1 MSRLF
6 AGIDVGAQSVA
17 SVLFDGARILGARV
31 MVTEEEADA
40 AARRVFTELLA
51 DTGTAESDVV
61 RIVSSGWGA
70 GDVSLAHE
78 ISSEQV
84 CAALAARFLFPR
96 ARTVIDMGGEGC
108 RVMKLDEKGLLQDFA
123 NNAKC
128 ASGTGSF
135 LELGAIY
142 LKTPIEDLGTMA
154 LKAKGAAEVS
164 TICAVFAES
173 VIISHIHNGESR
185 ERIAAGVNRS
195 AATRVAE
202 LLGRVGLVEDVV
214 MVGGAALNQGLI
226 AALESMTGV
235 KISVSPNPRV
245 AVALGAAIK
254 AARKRKRGRKRKER
268 GVSQ

>member
-1 MSRLF
+1 MTELS

-17 SVLFDGARILGARV
+17 ATLFDGERILGVRV
-31 MVTEEEADA
+31 IVTEEEADA
-40 AARRVFTELLA
+40 AARRVYTELLA
-51 DTGTAESDVV
+51 DTGTAESAVA
-61 RIVSSGWGA
+61 RIVSTGWGA

-78 ISSEQV
+78 TSSEQV
-84 CAALAARFLFPR
+84 CAALGARFLFPR
-96 ARTVIDMGGEGC
+96 ARTVIDMGAEGC
-108 RVMKLDEKGLLQDFA
+108 RVMKLDENGLLQDFA

-142 LKTPIEDLGTMA
+142 LKTPIEELGAMA
-154 LKAKGAAEVS
+154 LKSNGAAEVS

-173 VIISHIHNGESR
+173 VIISHIHNGEPR
-185 ERIAAGVNRS
+185 ERIAAGVNRA
-195 AATRVAE
+195 AATRVAD
-202 LLGRVGLVEDVV
+202 LLGRVGLIEDVV

-226 AALESMTGV
+226 TALETMIGV
-235 KISVSPNPRV
+235 GISVPPDPRA

-254 AARKRKRGRKRKER
+254 AARKRKRGRKRKGG